1 MAWWERV
8 RGLWRREEL
17 GAELDEELRAHVE
30 MRAADNLAAGMSEKD
45 ARYEALKRF
54 GNLTLLKERTREMD
68 IMGWIETAAQDLK
81 FAARMLRKSPGFT
94 AIAVMTLA
102 LGIGA
107 NTAMFTVVESVMVR
121 QLPYAHASRMVSI
134 GLGDAENIGNT
145 SYLNYKSVKDQT
157 KLMDD
162 VACYI
167 PDVGVVQG
175 KNGSV
180 SVTTTRVTPN
190 VFKILGVQPVMGR
203 TFSEEEGHVGGPQ
216 AVLLAEGMWKNNF
229 GADPQIIG
237 KTMRVN
243 NQERVVV
250 GVMPAA
256 FRFPDTEGS
265 DIVKGVWIPMQPTKE
280 METERGFDVFDM
292 VGLLKPGATVA
303 QEQTELGVI
312 VNEIQRVDAKGAKD
326 LKLFVQPY
334 QKLLT
339 GSLNSVFLAL
349 VVALGLV
356 LLIACANVANLLI
369 ARCVGRQQE
378 FAVRAALGAGRT
390 RLMRQ
395 LIIEGGLLS
404 ALGCALGFAIA
415 CLAVMLVHKMPPDTI
430 PRAEE
435 IAVRWTVVL
444 VLAAIATAT
453 TIISSVLPA
462 LMVGRTDPQRAL
474 QGAARSTGTRSAKA
488 RLSKGLVAGE
498 VALSV
503 LLLVATGLLFHTI
516 LNLEH
521 AQLGFQT
528 VNVTAFTAMPADAAG
543 FGNLAVSAEEKQSAP
558 SVASVIYRPAL
569 ERVRAV
575 AGVEEAALM
584 SALPLSG
591 VNLGG
596 NFNVVGRPKDSA
608 NKPGARFVAV
618 SGRYERVMNT
628 PVLHG
633 RMINE
638 DDSASAPFV
647 VVINER
653 LVKEY
658 FASEDPIG
666 KQLDFDAENTGLR
679 KTATI
684 VGVLGDQVDNT
695 VSAPPQPMMMFSFQ
709 QIPTTSLY
717 YAALI
722 KTVVFYVVKMRGN
735 VAVAPAMRDVF
746 HQVAPDMAIDNFET
760 LQKIVE
766 DSTFSSRLG
775 LYLTGAFAGMAVLMV
790 VAGLYGVLAQI
801 VSYRRRE
808 IGLRMALGATPRKI
822 LTMVVRQGSVMVV
835 TGLVLGLAAA
845 VFAAKLLK
853 DFLYQVNAVDP
864 WTYIGVAILLLI
876 VGSAAALVPARRAA
890 AVEPMQA
897 LREE

>member
-1 MAWWERV
+1 MAWWKRV

-17 GAELDEELRAHVE
+17 RQELDDELRAHME
-30 MRAADNLAAGMSEKD
+30 MRAADNLAAGMSERD
-45 ARYEALKRF
+45 ARYDELKRF
-54 GNLTLLKERTREMD
+54 GNVTLMKKRTREMD
-68 IMGWIETAAQDLK
+68 LMGWIETAAQDLK

-94 AIAVMTLA
+94 AIAVITLA

-121 QLPYAHASRMVSI
+121 QLPYAHAARMVSI
-134 GLGDAENIGNT
+134 GVGDPENIGNT

-167 PDVGVVQG
+167 ADVGVVQG

-180 SVTTTRVTPN
+180 SVSMTRTTPN
-190 VFKILGVQPVMGR
+190 LFNILGVQPVIGR
-203 TFSEEEGHVGGPQ
+203 TFSEAEGQIGGPQ
-216 AVLLAEGMWKNNF
+216 AVLLAEGMWKDNF

-237 KTMRVN
+237 KTVRVN
-243 NQERVVV
+243 SQERLVV
-250 GVMPAA
+250 GVMPAK

-265 DIVKGVWIPMQPTKE
+265 DVVKGVWIPMQPTKE
-280 METERGFDVFDM
+280 METERGYDVFDM
-292 VGLLKPGATVA
+292 VGELKPGTTVA

-312 VNEIQRVDAKGAKD
+312 VNEIQQVDAKGAKD

-334 QKLLT
+334 RKLVT
-339 GSLNSVFLAL
+339 GSLNSVFIAL
-349 VVALGLV
+349 VVGLGLV

-404 ALGCALGFAIA
+404 ALGCALGFAFA
-415 CLAVMLVHKMPPDTI
+415 CFAVMLVHKMPPDAI

-435 IAVRWTVVL
+435 IVVRWTVVL
-444 VLAAIATAT
+444 ALAGIATAT

-474 QGAARSTGTRSAKA
+474 QSAARSTGTKSSRG
-488 RLSKGLVAGE
+488 RLSRGLVAGE

-503 LLLVATGLLFHTI
+503 LLLVATGLLFHTL

-543 FGNLAVSAEEKQSAP
+543 FGNLAVLPEEKQPLTSIAA
-558 SVASVIYRPAL
+558 VTYGPAL
-569 ERVRAV
+569 ERIRAV
-575 AGVEEAALM
+575 PGVEEAALM

-591 VNLGG
+591 VNLGSS
-596 NFNVVGRPKDSA
+596 FTVAGRPKDPAGSP
-608 NKPGARFVAV
+608 NARVAAV
-618 SGRYERVMNT
+618 SGRYDRVMNT
-628 PVLHG
+628 PVIRG

-653 LVKEY
+653 LEKE
-658 FASEDPIG
+658 FFPDEDPIG
-666 KQLDFDAENTGLR
+666 KQLDFDGKNTGLT
-679 KTATI
+679 KQATI
-684 VGVLGDQVDNT
+684 IGVLGNQVDNNI
-695 VSAPPQPMMMFSFQ
+695 SEAPRPLLMFSFQ
-709 QIPTTSLY
+709 QVPTTSLY

-722 KTVVFYVVKMRGN
+722 KTVVFYVVKTRGN
-735 VAVAPAMRDVF
+735 VAVAAEMRNVF
-746 HQVAPDMAIDNFET
+746 HQVAPDMAVDNFQA
-760 LQKIVE
+760 LQKTVD

-790 VAGLYGVLAQI
+790 VAGLYGVLAQV

-808 IGLRMALGATPRKI
+808 IGLRMALGATPGKI
-822 LTMVVRQGSVMVV
+822 LAMVVRQGSVMVV
-835 TGLVLGLAAA
+835 TGLIVGLAAA
-845 VFAAKLLK
+845 VFVTKLLK
-853 DFLYQVNAVDP
+853 DFLYRVNTVDP
-864 WTYIGVAILLLI
+864 WTYVGVAVLLLL
-876 VGSAAALVPARRAA
+876 VGSVAALVPARRAA

>member
-1 MAWWERV
+1 MAWWKRM

-17 GAELDEELRAHVE
+17 SDELDDELRAHME
-30 MRAADNLAAGMSEKD
+30 MRAADNLSAGMSERD
-45 ARYEALKRF
+45 ARYDALKRF
-54 GNLTLLKERTREMD
+54 GNVTLLKERTREMD
-68 IMGWIETAAQDLK
+68 LMGWIETAAQDLK

-121 QLPYAHASRMVSI
+121 QLPYAHAARMVSI
-134 GLGDAENIGNT
+134 GVGDAENIGNT

-157 KLMDD
+157 KVMDD

-167 PDVGVVQG
+167 ADVGVVQAR
-175 KNGSV
+175 NGSV
-180 SVTTTRVTPN
+180 SVSMTRATPN
-190 VFKILGVQPVMGR
+190 LFNILGVQPIIGR
-203 TFSEEEGHVGGPQ
+203 TFSEAEGQIGGPQ
-216 AVLLAEGMWKNNF
+216 AVLLAEGMWRDNF

-237 KTMRVN
+237 KTVRVN
-243 NQERVVV
+243 GQDRLVV
-250 GVMPAA
+250 GVMPAR

-265 DIVKGVWIPMQPTKE
+265 DVVKGVWIPMQPTKE
-280 METERGFDVFDM
+280 METERGYDVFDM
-292 VGLLKPGATVA
+292 VGELKPGATVA

-312 VNEIQRVDAKGAKD
+312 VNEIQRVDAKGGKD

-334 QKLLT
+334 LKLVT
-339 GSLNSVFLAL
+339 GSLNSVFIAL
-349 VVALGLV
+349 VVGLGLV

-404 ALGCALGFAIA
+404 ALGCALGFAFA
-415 CLAVMLVHKMPPDTI
+415 CLAVMLVHKMPPDAI

-435 IAVRWTVVL
+435 ITVRWTVI
-444 VLAAIATAT
+444 LALAGIATAT

-474 QGAARSTGTRSAKA
+474 QSAARSTGTKSSRG
-488 RLSKGLVAGE
+488 RLSRGLVAGE

-503 LLLVATGLLFHTI
+503 LLLVATGLLFHTL

-528 VNVTAFTAMPADAAG
+528 VNVTEFTAMPADAAG
-543 FGNLAVSAEEKQSAP
+543 FGNLAVLPEEKQP
-558 SVASVIYRPAL
+558 STSIAALTYKPAL

-575 AGVEEAALM
+575 PGVEEAALM

-591 VNLGG
+591 VNLGSS
-596 NFNVVGRPKDSA
+596 FTVAGRPKDPA
-608 NKPGARFVAV
+608 GAPNARVAAV

-628 PVLHG
+628 PVIRG

-653 LVKEY
+653 LQKE
-658 FASEDPIG
+658 FFPNEDPIG
-666 KQLDFDAENTGLR
+666 KQLDFDGKNTGLT
-679 KTATI
+679 KQATI
-684 VGVLGDQVDNT
+684 VGVFGNQVDNNI
-695 VSAPPQPMMMFSFQ
+695 SEAPRPLLLFSFQ
-709 QIPTTSLY
+709 QVPTTSLY

-722 KTVVFYVVKMRGN
+722 KTVVFYVVKTRGN
-735 VAVAPAMRDVF
+735 VAVASEMRNVF
-746 HQVAPDMAIDNFET
+746 HQVAPDMAVDNFQA
-760 LQKIVE
+760 LQKTVD

-790 VAGLYGVLAQI
+790 VAGLYGVLAQV

-808 IGLRMALGATPRKI
+808 IGLRMALGATPARI

-835 TGLVLGLAAA
+835 TGLIIGLAAA
-845 VFAAKLLK
+845 VFVTKLLK
-853 DFLYQVNAVDP
+853 DFLYRVNAVDP
-864 WTYIGVAILLLI
+864 WTYVGVGVLLLVI
-876 VGSAAALVPARRAA
+876 GSVAALVPARRAA
-890 AVEPMQA
+890 AVQPMQA

>member
-1 MAWWERV
+1 MAWWKRV

-17 GAELDEELRAHVE
+17 AEELDDELRAHVE
-30 MRAADNLAAGMSEKD
+30 MRAADNLSAGMSEKD
-45 ARYEALKRF
+45 ARYDALKRF
-54 GNLTLLKERTREMD
+54 GNVMLMKERTREMD
-68 IMGWIETAAQDLK
+68 LMGWIETAAQDLK

-94 AIAVMTLA
+94 AIAVITLA

-107 NTAMFTVVESVMVR
+107 NTAMLTVVESVMVR
-121 QLPYAHASRMVSI
+121 QLPYANASRMVVI
-134 GLGDAENIGNT
+134 GQRDADDVGNT
-145 SYLNYKSVKDQT
+145 SYLNYKNVKDQT
-157 KLMDD
+157 KLMDE
-162 VACYI
+162 VACYVA
-167 PDVGVVQG
+167 DAGVVQG

-180 SVTTTRVTPN
+180 SVATIRATPN
-190 VFKILGVQPVMGR
+190 LFAILGVHPIIGR
-203 TFSEEEGHVGGPQ
+203 TFTKQEGQIGGPQ
-216 AVLLAEGMWKNNF
+216 AVLLAEGMWKDNF
-229 GADPQIIG
+229 GADPRIIG
-237 KTMRVN
+237 KTVLVN

-250 GVMPAA
+250 GVMPAQ

-280 METERGFDVFDM
+280 METERGFDLFDV
-292 VGLLKPGATVA
+292 VGEMKPGATA
-303 QEQTELGVI
+303 TQEQTELGVI

-334 QKLLT
+334 QKLVT
-339 GSLNSVFLAL
+339 GSLSSVFVAL

-404 ALGCALGFAIA
+404 ALGCALGFAFA
-415 CLAVMLVHKMPPDTI
+415 CLTVMLVHKMPPDAI

-444 VLAAIATAT
+444 MLAAIATAT

-474 QGAARSTGTRSAKA
+474 QGAARSTGSRSAKG

-528 VNVTAFTAMPADAAG
+528 LNVTEFMAMPADAAG
-543 FGNLAVSAEEKQSAP
+543 FGNLAVLPEEKQP
-558 SVASVIYRPAL
+558 STSIAALTYKPAL

-575 AGVEEAALM
+575 PGVEEAALI
-584 SALPLSG
+584 SAPPLSG

-596 NFNVVGRPKDSA
+596 NFEVVGRPKDPA
-608 NKPGARFVAV
+608 NKPGALFAAV
-618 SGRYERVMNT
+618 SGQYERVMNT
-628 PVLHG
+628 PVIRG

-647 VVINER
+647 VVINEK
-653 LVKEY
+653 LANDY
-658 FASEDPIG
+658 FANEDPLG
-666 KQLDFDAENTGLR
+666 KQLDFDGEHTGLR
-679 KTATI
+679 KMATI
-684 VGVLGDQVDNT
+684 VGVLGTQVDGS
-695 VSAPPQPMMMFSFQ
+695 VSGTPSHLVMFSYQ

-717 YAALI
+717 YAGLV
-722 KTVVFYVVKMRGN
+722 KTLVFYVVKTRGN
-735 VAVAPAMRDVF
+735 VAVASEMRNVF
-746 HQVAPDMAIDNFET
+746 HQVAPDMAVDNFQA
-760 LQKIVE
+760 LQKTVD

-790 VAGLYGVLAQI
+790 VAGLYGVLAQV

-808 IGLRMALGATPRKI
+808 IGLRMALGATPGRI
-822 LTMVVRQGSVMVV
+822 LAMVVRQGSVMVV
-835 TGLVLGLAAA
+835 TGLIIGLAAA
-845 VFAAKLLK
+845 VFVTKLLK
-853 DFLYQVNAVDP
+853 DFLYRVNAVDP
-864 WTYIGVAILLLI
+864 WTYVGVAVLLLV
-876 VGSAAALVPARRAA
+876 VGSVAALVPARRAA
-890 AVEPMQA
+890 SVQPMQA

>member
-8 RGLWRREEL
+8 RRLWRREEL
-17 GAELDEELRAHVE
+17 GQELDDELRAHVE
-30 MRAADNLAAGMSEKD
+30 MRVADSLAAGMSEAD
-45 ARYEALKRF
+45 ARYDALKRF
-54 GNLTLLKERTREMD
+54 GNVTLMKERTREMD
-68 IMGWIETAAQDLK
+68 IVGWIETAAQDLK
-81 FAARMLRKSPGFT
+81 FAARMLRKSPGFA

-121 QLPYAHASRMVSI
+121 SFPYRHAARMVYI
-134 GLGDAENIGNT
+134 GAGDPESIGNT
-145 SYLNYKSVKDQT
+145 SYLNYLNVRDQT
-157 KLMDD
+157 KLMDE

-167 PDVGVVQG
+167 EDVGVVQG

-180 SVTTTRVTPN
+180 SVSLSRVTPN

-203 TFSEEEGHVGGPQ
+203 TFSEEEGHIGGPQ
-216 AVLLAEGMWKNNF
+216 AVLLTEGMWKDNF

-237 KTMRVN
+237 RTVRIN
-243 NQERVVV
+243 NQERIVV

-256 FRFPDTEGS
+256 FRFPDSGGA

-280 METERGFDVFDM
+280 METERGFDLFQI
-292 VGLLKPGATVA
+292 VGEVKPGVTIA
-303 QEQTELGVI
+303 QSQAELSVI
-312 VNEIQRVDAKGAKD
+312 VKEIRRVDPKHTEE
-326 LKLFVQPY
+326 LKLFVQSY
-334 QKLLT
+334 QRVLT
-339 GSLNSVFLAL
+339 GPLNSVFLAL

-356 LLIACANVANLLI
+356 LLITCANVTNLLI
-369 ARCVGRQQE
+369 ARCAGRQQE
-378 FAVRAALGAGRT
+378 FAVRAALGAGRM

-404 ALGCALGFAIA
+404 ALGCAVGFAMA
-415 CLAVMLVHKMPPDTI
+415 CVAVMLVHKMPPDTI

-444 VLAAIATAT
+444 ALAAIATAT

-474 QGAARSTGTRSAKA
+474 QGASRSTGTRSAKG
-488 RLSKGLVAGE
+488 RLSNGLVAGE

-503 LLLVATGLLFHTI
+503 LLLVAAGLLFRTL

-543 FGNLAVSAEEKQSAP
+543 FGNLAVSAEEKQTAP
-558 SVASVIYRPAL
+558 SVGSVIYRPAL

-575 AGVEEAALM
+575 PGVEEAALM

-596 NFNVVGRPKDSA
+596 NFEVVGRPKDPA
-608 NKPGARFVAV
+608 NKLNARFVAV
-618 SGRYERVMNT
+618 SGRYERVMDT
-628 PVLHG
+628 PVVRG
-633 RMINE
+633 RMIDE
-638 DDSASAPFV
+638 DDSAGAPFV
-647 VVINER
+647 VVINET
-653 LVKEY
+653 LVKKY
-658 FASEDPIG
+658 FANEDPIG
-666 KQLDFDAENTGLR
+666 KQLDFDGQNTGLR
-679 KTATI
+679 RAATI
-684 VGVLGDQVDNT
+684 VGVIGDQVDSS
-695 VSAPPQPMMMFSFQ
+695 VSDLPRPLLMFSYQ
-709 QIPTTSLY
+709 QIPTASLY
-717 YAALI
+717 YAALV
-722 KTVVFYVVKMRGN
+722 KTVVFYVVKTRGN
-735 VAVAPAMRDVF
+735 IAVAPAMRDVF
-746 HQVAPDMAIDNFET
+746 HQVAPDMAVDNFET
-760 LQKIVE
+760 MQKIVE

-775 LYLTGAFAGMAVLMV
+775 LYLTGAFAGMALLMV
-790 VAGLYGVLAQI
+790 VAGLYGVLAQV

-808 IGLRMALGATPRKI
+808 IGLRMALGASPGSI
-822 LTMVVRQGSVMVV
+822 LAMVLRQGSVMVV
-835 TGLVLGLAAA
+835 TGLVVGLGAA
-845 VFAAKLLK
+845 VFVTKLLK
-853 DFLYQVNAVDP
+853 DFLYRVSAVDP
-864 WTYIGVAILLLI
+864 WTYVGVAALLLL
-876 VGSAAALVPARRAA
+876 VGSVAALVPARRAA